1 MSDPQSKP
9 DGPDFSKGVAVAD
22 IAEGRL
28 HTGHVAGEPA
38 LLIRREGELY
48 AVAAACT
55 HYGAPLS
62 EGLLVDDT
70 IRCPWHH
77 ACFSLRTGAVLRAP
91 ALSDLKSWQ
100 VEVRGDMAFVV
111 GEAPRRPTPVLN
123 GPGLPASIVIIGG
136 GAAGN
141 AAAGTLRREGYA
153 GPITMLSA
161 DADPP
166 YDRPNLSKDYLAG
179 SAEADWLPLR
189 SAGYYKHHDI
199 DLRCNVRVIAIDTK
213 KKVVTTAD
221 DTAVEYG
228 ALLLAT
234 GAEPRQLSVPGAAL
248 PHVHRL
254 RTRADCDAI
263 LAGIT
268 TERRCVIVG
277 SSFIGLE
284 AAAAIRARDIEVS
297 VVAPGSRPL
306 EHVFGPAISDSI
318 KALHERHGV
327 AFHLGA
333 SVESIAADQVA
344 LSNGVTLGD
353 DLVIVGIGVEPAI
366 DLAKA
371 AGVAVDDGV
380 LVDAE
385 LKTSAEGVYA
395 AGDISRWP
403 DPLSGE
409 RIRVEHW
416 VVAERQG
423 EVAARN
429 MLGQAVAF
437 DAVPFFWTQQY
448 DLTISYVGHAVKW
461 DRLAAEG
468 DPAKRDCKVTYFRG
482 DKPLAVATIGR
493 DLESLEAELA
503 FEREGL

>member
-1 MSDPQSKP
+1 MSDPQSAP
-9 DGPDFSKGVAVAD
+9 EGPDFTKGVAVGD
-22 IAEGRL
+22 IVEGAI
-28 HTGHVAGEPA
+28 HAGHVAGAPA
-38 LLIRREGELY
+38 LLIRRDGALY

-62 EGLLVDDT
+62 EGMLVDDT

-100 VEVRGDMAFVV
+100 VEVRGNLVFVV
-111 GEAPRRPTPVLN
+111 GETPRAPAAVLT
-123 GPGLPASIVIIGG
+123 GPGLPASVVIIGG

-153 GPITMLSA
+153 GPITLFSA
-161 DADPP
+161 DPVLP

-179 SAEADWLPLR
+179 SAGADWLPLR
-189 SAGYYKHHDI
+189 PAHYFNHHDI
-199 DLRCNVRVIAIDTK
+199 NVRRDTRVTAIDTK
-213 KKVVTTAD
+213 KKIVTTAD
-221 DTAVEYG
+221 GGKLKYG
-228 ALLLAT
+228 ALLVAT
-234 GAEPRQLSVPGAAL
+234 GGNPRHLSVPGATL
-248 PHVHRL
+248 PHVHQL
-254 RTRADCDAI
+254 RTLGDCDAI
-263 LAGIT
+263 LAGAAGA
-268 TERRCVIVG
+268 RRCVIVG
-277 SSFIGLE
+277 ASFIGLE
-284 AAAAIRARDIEVS
+284 AAAAIRARGIAVN

-306 EHVFGPAISDSI
+306 ERVFGPAISDSI

-327 AFHLGA
+327 VFHLGTEVT
-333 SVESIAADQVA
+333 SVAADAVT
-344 LSNGVTLGD
+344 LSNGLTLGA

-366 DLAKA
+366 DLAKTT
-371 AGVAVDDGV
+371 GLAVDDGV

-385 LKTSAEGVYA
+385 LKTNAADVYA
-395 AGDISRWP
+395 AGDIARWP
-403 DPLSGE
+403 DPHSGG

-429 MLGQAVAF
+429 MLGQAIAF

-448 DLTISYVGHAVKW
+448 DLTISYVGYAAQW
-461 DRLAAEG
+461 DRLTTEG
-468 DPAKRDCKVTYFRG
+468 DPAKRDCKVTFFCG

-493 DLESLEAELA
+493 DRASLDAELA
-503 FEREGL
+503 FERAGL